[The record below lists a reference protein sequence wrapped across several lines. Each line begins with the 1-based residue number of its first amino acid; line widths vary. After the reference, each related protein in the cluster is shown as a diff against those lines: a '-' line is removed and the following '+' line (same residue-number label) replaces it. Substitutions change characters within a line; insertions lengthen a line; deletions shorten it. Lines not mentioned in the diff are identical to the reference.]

1 MRDHKP
7 ILKLHTCYK
16 FLFIYLFIFICLFV
30 AGEMRRVGKGL
41 LQFERK
47 KLCTM
52 IANHNDDCYPDEF
65 KMPIICEGRE
75 GPIIPFKFY
84 PYSCQST
91 PLKHMTVNAS
101 VSSQSIPEHY
111 QIQVEITPEDKQ
123 GCRLGNTIIFIP
135 HINSRN
141 NPLEMLQHEDI
152 FYETESNIINL
163 NVEVFL
169 LHRFNISC
177 KVMDEFM
184 IVELI
189 TQLTDSKTVATKN
202 QEESSCMSVE
212 LDSSATPHDSTERQ
226 ISQSPSAASTQ
237 VITIKDP
244 SPNMKPGTS
253 GMIKVQYVAL
263 TSFP

>member
-1 MRDHKP
+1 M
-7 ILKLHTCYK
+7 
-16 FLFIYLFIFICLFV
+16 
-30 AGEMRRVGKGL
+30 GKGSF
-41 LQFERK
+41 QFERK
-47 KLCTM
+47 KLYTM

-65 KMPIICEGRE
+65 KMTIICEGRE

-91 PLKHMTVNAS
+91 PLKHMSVNAS
-101 VSSQSIPEHY
+101 VISERIPEHY

-135 HINSRN
+135 CINSRS
-141 NPLEMLQHEDI
+141 NPLEMLPHEVI

-169 LHRFNISC
+169 VHRFNISC

-184 IVELI
+184 IVELKDS
-189 TQLTDSKTVATKN
+189 TLLTGSRMPATKN
-202 QEESSCMSVE
+202 QEESSCTSVE
-212 LDSSATPHDSTERQ
+212 LDSSATPRTSTKRL
-226 ISQSPSAASTQ
+226 ISSPSAASTQ
-237 VITIKDP
+237 AITTNDP

-253 GMIKVQYVAL
+253 GMIQVQQVAL
-263 TSFP
+263 TSFSEHF